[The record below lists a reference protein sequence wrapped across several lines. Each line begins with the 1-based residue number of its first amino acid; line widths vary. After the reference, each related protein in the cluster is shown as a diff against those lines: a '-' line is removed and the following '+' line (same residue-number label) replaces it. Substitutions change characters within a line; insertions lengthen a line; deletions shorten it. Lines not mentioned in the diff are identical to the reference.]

1 MKLHFTKTKAGEIE
15 ASIFENEQ
23 NTPFSYIEMV
33 KSIINGKEIE
43 CSFSEEFDNEEKEKI
58 NDLKDEINRIVE
70 KEKNALDI

>member
-1 MKLHFTKTKAGEIE
+1 MKLHFTKTEAGEIE
-15 ASIFENEQ
+15 AFIFENEP